1 MILIL
6 VQTKI
11 TCSHLPHMFK
21 PKTHSTHSQ
30 ILETSYKAS
39 YRGIQ
44 SLFDFIMYAQMIFNI
59 VQKKKCVPLAHNQRA
74 PQKILEHLK
83 CHIKQAKGVF
93 KACLILFVGSEL
105 KNCKT
110 AAEKPHLPLPHYVG
124 RDKMHSIHLHIPLMS
139 YKQSYRGIQSLP
151 HFICGP
157 KATKRRKKAKK
168 KTYMPSRTHFP
179 LPPTHLHSLLVNM
192 HHSPPFCVLWKFVKT
207 SRKGSPCQ
215 NAI

>member
-1 MILIL
+1 MCRQKLHVLIYHICSSLKHTQHTHKYLKPHIKQATEVFKACLIL
-6 VQTKI
+6 L
-11 TCSHLPHMFK
+11 CMLRWFL
-21 PKTHSTHSQ
+21 
-30 ILETSYKAS
+30 ILC
-39 YRGIQ
+39 R
-44 SLFDFIMYAQMIFNI
+44 
-59 VQKKKCVPLAHNQRA
+59 KKKSVPLAHNQRA